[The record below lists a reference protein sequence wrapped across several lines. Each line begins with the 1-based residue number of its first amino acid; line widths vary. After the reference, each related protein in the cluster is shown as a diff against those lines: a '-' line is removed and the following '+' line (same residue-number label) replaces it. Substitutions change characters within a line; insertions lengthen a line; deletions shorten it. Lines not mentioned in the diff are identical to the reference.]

1 MVVILFD
8 ISIIYETLVF
18 QFKFDIFLKNRN
30 PISLVTTTSR
40 AKCARTSYTIMKF
53 ELVSENNTY
62 QLRDSTEKKKK
73 FRFSITENISTTNFF
88 FASHFILKIKKNK
101 KIGKTFIH
109 IINFNQSSTT

>member
-73 FRFSITENISTTNFF
+73 IPFF
-88 FASHFILKIKKNK
+88 NNGKYFNNKLFLREPFHFENK
-101 KIGKTFIH
+101 KK
-109 IINFNQSSTT
+109 